1 METKPSVEQSI
12 AAYRLA
18 GRTLA
23 REQNQSTATIIFAGV
38 SAEYLHRQEV
48 GATVMDTYAE
58 TLLEVICGDVLATEA
73 VQEIGGIATIRV
85 TNWVATNWKLVQ
97 EHAERILVTQQLLG
111 EGPVLARV
119 ELCHATAAMENVTTA
134 RDSTAASVA
143 YAGAVAVAR
152 ARLGEQWFVLSA
164 DDRDAQLL
172 ETICGDPA
180 WAAATEEL
188 DEDMRAQVRG
198 WVYGRWDEITRR
210 ADDMTVVDIAAS
222 LVTVDSIAA
231 GARSAM
237 SEWLRRLP
245 DLDPSA
251 VAYGAAAAE
260 GLARWRHRGGA
271 AGDEELIMRGWAAT
285 DPAITGSLDTVPVK
299 TRETLVQMVRAVLPD
314 LTPLT

>member
-23 REQNQSTATIIFAGV
+23 REQNQCTATVVFAGV

-58 TLLEVICGDVLATEA
+58 TLLEVICGDVLVTQA
-73 VQEIGGIATIRV
+73 VQAIGGIATIRV

-97 EHAERILVTQQLLG
+97 EYAERILLTQQLLD
-111 EGPVLARV
+111 EGPALTRV
-119 ELCHATAAMENVTTA
+119 ELCHATAAVECASVA
-134 RDSTAASVA
+134 RDSTTAGMA

-152 ARLGEQWFVLSA
+152 ARLGDRWYSLSA
-164 DDRDAQLL
+164 NDRDAYLS
-172 ETICGDPA
+172 EVICGDPV
-180 WAAATEEL
+180 WATAAEEL
-188 DEDMRAQVRG
+188 NEAERVSVHG
-198 WVYGRWDEITRR
+198 WVYRRWDEITRQA
-210 ADDMTVVDIAAS
+210 ADMAVVDIAMS

-245 DLDPSA
+245 DLDQSA

-299 TRETLVQMVRAVLPD
+299 TRETVVQMVRAMLSD